1 MRVYRNKNIDY
12 DARFDELE
20 KGQVEPVSSEFTDV
34 EIKESP
40 FDSLVKVVYQVD
52 PLFKLPT
59 GDLTFF
65 VSDRVN
71 PDIKQFVL
79 DNLMIDTSSA
89 ANVATPEGIS
99 SELAM
104 SLARG
109 VNEDVDTYRDRVND
123 FMLANKKLVL
133 DAQKQATEKSIVPDS
148 GQ

>member
-1 MRVYRNKNIDY
+1 MRIYRNKNIDY

-20 KGQVEPVSSEFTDV
+20 KGQVDPVSSELRYV

-65 VSDRVN
+65 VSDKVN

-79 DNLMIDTSSA
+79 ENLMLDTSSA
-89 ANVATPEGIS
+89 ANVPTPEGIS
-99 SELAM
+99 PELSM

-109 VNEDVDTYRDRVND
+109 ATEDVDVYRERVND
-123 FMLANKKLVL
+123 FMLANKKFVM
-133 DAQKQATEKSIVPDS
+133 DAQKQATEKPPVSYS

>member
-1 MRVYRNKNIDY
+1 MRIYRNKNIDY

-20 KGQVEPVSSEFTDV
+20 KGQVEPVSTELRDV

-40 FDSLVKVVYQVD
+40 FDALVKVVYQVD
-52 PLFKLPT
+52 PLYKLPT

-65 VSDRVN
+65 VSDNVN
-71 PDIKQFVL
+71 ADVKQFVL

-89 ANVATPEGIS
+89 ANVPTPEGIS
-99 SELAM
+99 PELAM

-109 VNEDVDTYRDRVND
+109 ANEDVDVYRERVND
-123 FMLANKKLVL
+123 FLLANKKLVM
-133 DAQKQATEKSIVPDS
+133 DAQKQATEKSPVSDS

>member
-1 MRVYRNKNIDY
+1 MRVYRNKNIDF
-12 DARFDELE
+12 DARFDVLE
-20 KGQVEPVSSEFTDV
+20 KGQVEPVSSILCDV

-65 VSDRVN
+65 VSDKVN

-79 DNLMIDTSSA
+79 ENLMLDTSSA
-89 ANVATPEGIS
+89 ANVPTPEGIS
-99 SELAM
+99 PELAM

-109 VNEDVDTYRDRVND
+109 ATEDVDAYRERVND
-123 FMLANKKLVL
+123 FMLSNKKFVM
-133 DAQKQATEKSIVPDS
+133 DAQKQATAKPPVSDS

>member
-20 KGQVEPVSSEFTDV
+20 KGQVEPVSSELTDV
-34 EIKESP
+34 EIKDSP

-71 PDIKQFVL
+71 SDIKQFVL

-89 ANVATPEGIS
+89 ANVPTPDGVS
-99 SELAM
+99 PELAM

-109 VNEDVDTYRDRVND
+109 ASEDVDTYRERVND
-123 FMLANKKLVL
+123 FMLANKKLVM
-133 DAQKQATEKSIVPDS
+133 DAQKQATEKPIVPDS